1 MLLTVDVGN
10 TNTVF
15 AVFADEAPRP
25 VATAR
30 ASTRR
35 DRMPDEW
42 YAILA
47 PVLGASGIASDDL
60 TAMVVSSVVPS
71 VTRWLTEMGQE
82 RLGVEPIVV
91 GIGLDLGIGIDYP
104 APGEIG
110 PDRLVNAMAAVEK
123 FGAPVISIDFG
134 TAINFDVVNDAGN
147 YIGGALA
154 PGLIVALD
162 AMVSRA
168 ARLFSVELTLPDRA
182 IGQSTTEA
190 IQSGVMLGYLSML
203 EGMIGRIK
211 AELDG
216 NPPVVI
222 TGGYSEI
229 FAGASPLIDHFEP
242 NLTSEGLFLV
252 YQRNRRQG

>member
-71 VTRWLTEMGQE
+71 VTRYASSYECATRSGLT
-82 RLGVEPIVV
+82 
-91 GIGLDLGIGIDYP
+91 P
-104 APGEIG
+104 AWQYFSNSPKAR
-110 PDRLVNAMAAVEK
+110 PMWK
-123 FGAPVISIDFG
+123 SFGK
-134 TAINFDVVNDAGN
+134 
-147 YIGGALA
+147 
-154 PGLIVALD
+154 
-162 AMVSRA
+162 R
-168 ARLFSVELTLPDRA
+168 
-182 IGQSTTEA
+182 
-190 IQSGVMLGYLSML
+190 
-203 EGMIGRIK
+203 
-211 AELDG
+211 
-216 NPPVVI
+216 
-222 TGGYSEI
+222 
-229 FAGASPLIDHFEP
+229 
-242 NLTSEGLFLV
+242 
-252 YQRNRRQG
+252 